1 MPGRGVGTSVRQG
14 RGGRTGS
21 RGRGGRTGIIG
32 GLLHPPTPVKLRSRS
47 TGGASGATPL
57 YVNSSAVKA
66 AVESSG
72 SSGSSTPT
80 TSPST
85 VRQSLSRPNP
95 NPVAQANGFEVY
107 ANQDAINAQRRSK
120 CVLRAPLQTN
130 ATCAP
135 RVCGLRTALRCCV
148 RCPTFQPHKSQIFF
162 FPFLYAPFFSLRL
175 RFSFFFSGANAH
187 MPVWMDLFC
196 VLGGRADCSQHP
208 KGLDLVEVSKLV
220 RSRED

>member
-148 RCPTFQPHKSQIFF
+148 RSPTFQPHKPKYFSSLFF
-162 FPFLYAPFFSLRL
+162 TPPSFLFVFASP
-175 RFSFFFSGANAH
+175 FSFLVPMLTCLSGWICSVFLAVV
-187 MPVWMDLFC
+187 PT
-196 VLGGRADCSQHP
+196 VLNIP
-208 KGLDLVEVSKLV
+208 KAWILW
-220 RSRED
+220 R

>member
-32 GLLHPPTPVKLRSRS
+32 GLHPPTPVKLRSRS

-120 CVLRAPLQTN
+120 LGSCGDGAVSAETTVADAVRAEKLAEVRLENQMLKQ
-130 ATCAP
+130 AIVAAQ
-135 RVCGLRTALRCCV
+135 VAL
-148 RCPTFQPHKSQIFF
+148 FGAGADGGGISGM
-162 FPFLYAPFFSLRL
+162 LSAASLL
-175 RFSFFFSGANAH
+175 S
-187 MPVWMDLFC
+187 
-196 VLGGRADCSQHP
+196 
-208 KGLDLVEVSKLV
+208 V
-220 RSRED
+220 RSNSRRRSFEVPIEAFPEDALNANVNEPDA